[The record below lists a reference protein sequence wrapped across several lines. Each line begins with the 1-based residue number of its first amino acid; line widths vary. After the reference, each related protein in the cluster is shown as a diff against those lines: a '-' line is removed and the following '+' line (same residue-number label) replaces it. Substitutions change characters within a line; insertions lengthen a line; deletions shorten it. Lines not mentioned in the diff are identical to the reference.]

1 MCSSPVTMNPYGL
14 PNVHIRELTVKEH
27 CLHVHVMDLPT
38 VIHRESEH
46 QTNGLHARHRSED
59 FFKVDVGMLLVHLCD
74 EVSLVLD
81 NYASLMLH
89 HLVNALEVDG
99 TVAIRKS
106 LLLLPW
112 HGLTVVDDVVD
123 VAVTDW

>member
-1 MCSSPVTMNPYGL
+1 MDSMRATGAKTSSN
-14 PNVHIRELTVKEH
+14 
-27 CLHVHVMDLPT
+27 
-38 VIHRESEH
+38 
-46 QTNGLHARHRSED
+46 
-59 FFKVDVGMLLVHLCD
+59 VGMLLVHLCD
-74 EVSLVLD
+74 EVRLVLD

-123 VAVTDW
+123 VAVTNW